1 MLHIF
6 SENDHSKGLA
16 LRIRFYQCDNH
27 LELVT
32 YFFYGNFMSSWGCFM
47 LTQSSW
53 ILDIPIKIHQAPTTS
68 PLGSWTQQ
76 TFVNGPL
83 LEDLTHLMISPGAPG
98 MVCWTPKKNTQQ
110 SLLNKTGSHWK
121 VTEIR
126 SEIVILNPQDWIP
139 YCRSLMDINGLYGRS
154 TTSWWGFVQK
164 FLAVLSF
171 IFSMLSSNSGRKM
184 VIFVGGYL
192 IKMMVLNDKSICE
205 CPWL

>member
-1 MLHIF
+1 MGISCPLGDASCWPSHPGYWI
-6 SENDHSKGLA
+6 SQSKFIK
-16 LRIRFYQCDNH
+16 LRRRAPWAAGRSKPLSMAHCLKTWRI
-27 LELVT
+27 
-32 YFFYGNFMSSWGCFM
+32 SW
-47 LTQSSW
+47 
-53 ILDIPIKIHQAPTTS
+53 S
-68 PLGSWTQQ
+68 PLGPREW
-76 TFVNGPL
+76 FV
-83 LEDLTHLMISPGAPG
+83 EHQ
-98 MVCWTPKKNTQQ
+98 KKNTQQ